1 MRTPMEDQETIIRW
15 YQNEDTATV
24 YTSAYHLMTRFDK
37 FVESGDWKC
46 IKVSMCGN
54 DVVSKTYE
62 APKELLYGRKAKQ
75 KPLNLTEEE
84 KEARRCRLRANL
96 SKKKS

>member
-1 MRTPMEDQETIIRW
+1 
-15 YQNEDTATV
+15 
-24 YTSAYHLMTRFDK
+24 
-37 FVESGDWKC
+37 
-46 IKVSMCGN
+46 MCGN

-96 SKKKS
+96 SKKNS